1 MKDKGSRIDKRKSKQ
16 VCLAMVLV
24 FAAMVFCH
32 SCTPPEAVY
41 AAESDEPDSVQQ
53 MVIKGPVARAGSILN
68 FSNVNGTIVPKIDAK
83 STTASNDRDTAI
95 VMS

>member
-32 SCTPPEAVY
+32 SCTPPDAVY
-41 AAESDEPDSVQQ
+41 AAE
-53 MVIKGPVARAGSILN
+53 
-68 FSNVNGTIVPKIDAK
+68 
-83 STTASNDRDTAI
+83 ND
-95 VMS
+95 V

>member
-53 MVIKGPVARAGSILN
+53 MVIKGPVFYDIADVVEPNQTLEQVR
-68 FSNVNGTIVPKIDAK
+68 
-83 STTASNDRDTAI
+83 
-95 VMS
+95 